1 MESEDVKDLRKQFFE
16 TVNSIVRPRDA
27 VIRDN
32 TLALHPNIKI
42 KTYVQH

>member
-1 MESEDVKDLRKQFFE
+1 MESEDVEDLRQQFFE
-16 TVNSIVRPRDA
+16 TVCSYGKPRDE

-42 KTYVQH
+42 KTYVKH